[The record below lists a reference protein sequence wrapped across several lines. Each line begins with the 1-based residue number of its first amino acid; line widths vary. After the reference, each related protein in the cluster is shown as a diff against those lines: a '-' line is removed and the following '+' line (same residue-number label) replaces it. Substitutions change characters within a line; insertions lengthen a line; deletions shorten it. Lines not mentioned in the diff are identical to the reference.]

1 LKALTVARLRQ
12 MAVALDLPLDDDDLA
27 RLRPMVEDL
36 MAVGRRLREQQ
47 PGSIGRPDHRAGD
60 SPTSG

>member
-1 LKALTVARLRQ
+1 MAL
-12 MAVALDLPLDDDDLA
+12 ALDLPLGDEDLE

-36 MAVGRRLREQQ
+36 TAVGRRLREQQ
-47 PGSIGRPDHRAGD
+47 PASIGRPDRRAGE